1 MTIPAMGP
9 SGAMASGAYV
19 DYMIG
24 YMQTALTGLE
34 AEVETY
40 VADKTVTD
48 WYDKW
53 TEILDDTEARITT
66 LNSDISKI
74 KAQILMLT
82 NAIDA
87 L

>member
-1 MTIPAMGP
+1 MTIPTMGP
-9 SGAMASGAYV
+9 SGAMASGEYV

-34 AEVETY
+34 VEVERY

-48 WYDKW
+48 WYNKW
-53 TEILDDTEARITT
+53 IEVLDDTETRVTT

-82 NAIDA
+82 NAINA